1 METAGK
7 VSELA
12 GRALKPAER
21 LLKPA
26 ERLLKPAERAL
37 ESAGRLIEASWEAQS
52 YLGGQAATSGET
64 ERNRE
69 RKTERTDHSRYVVV
83 P

>member
-52 YLGGQAATSGET
+52 YLVGPAATLGET
-64 ERNRE
+64 ERDRE
-69 RKTERTDHSRYVVV
+69 RKAERTDHSRYVVV

>member
-52 YLGGQAATSGET
+52 YLGGPAATSGET
-64 ERNRE
+64 ERDRE
-69 RKTERTDHSRYVVV
+69 RKAERTDHSRYVVV